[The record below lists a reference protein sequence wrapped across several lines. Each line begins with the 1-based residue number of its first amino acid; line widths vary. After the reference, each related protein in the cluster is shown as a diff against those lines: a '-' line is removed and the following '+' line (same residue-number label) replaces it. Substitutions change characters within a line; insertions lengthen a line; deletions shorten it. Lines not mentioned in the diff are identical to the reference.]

1 MGTVIFD
8 PDGEYF
14 WPDDKGRPGL
24 CDVPDLR
31 DRLVVFTDRQGP
43 SPFYNSFVV
52 DQVRLDVRELPAS
65 RVVSLVISA
74 DRLEQQNVQ
83 KLMALHQD
91 GWRRLVDAVW
101 IGKNATDLD
110 VFYRELHLKVDGTQ
124 DAEATAARSNMTR
137 IVNGIHDPSSQLLR
151 ALKESLRDGKLCVI
165 DVSRMHG
172 AQGLALAG
180 VILQD
185 IFQHNQDEFTK
196 ADSQSI
202 PTIAVIEEAQS
213 VLSSNVSHGEG
224 PFVEW
229 VKEGRKYDLGAV
241 LVTQQP
247 GSLPSELLSQ
257 GDNWFIFHLLSS
269 GDLRALKNANAN
281 YSDDLLSTLLNEP
294 LVGHG
299 VFWSSAGEYPY
310 PISIRTLS
318 FEDSYQTLDPTYDS
332 AALDSY
338 ASRLHE
344 RFQVA
349 LRDAVAEAGQ
359 ATVGGTLDAS
369 ETLNRAAIFSLG
381 TNDEFHTQVRGGGV
395 LWVALEKWLV
405 EALPETIGDRKKWV
419 FSQFLVERALDEVL
433 GKGAW
438 KKERR
443 PKQSDPS
450 KTLLWYFA
458 TDQARSR
465 DEFEAMWNSATELE
479 VDDEG

>member
-1 MGTVIFD
+1 MGSKVAFLSDSLLRQVAGASLESETAAEIGFMALGEFVYAGDDHRVGNDGRLEIVYPKVIPRFDVEWLVSRRTFVFARAGFGKSNLVKLLFADLYSLPGGPHINKRGDRRVPVGTVIFD

-43 SPFYNSFVV
+43 SSFYQSFVV
-52 DQVRLDVRELPAS
+52 DQVRLDVRELSAS

-74 DRLEQQNVQ
+74 DRLEQQNVL
-83 KLMALHQD
+83 KLMGLHQD

-101 IGKNATDLD
+101 IGRNATDLE
-110 VFYRELHLKVDGTQ
+110 VFYRELHLKHDGSQ

-137 IVNGIHDPSSQLLR
+137 IVNAVHDPSSQLLR
-151 ALKESLRDGKLCVI
+151 ALKESLEKANSALSTSRECTVPR
-165 DVSRMHG
+165 VS
-172 AQGLALAG
+172 LSAG

-196 ADSQSI
+196 AESQSI

-247 GSLPSELLSQ
+247 GSIPSELLSQ

-318 FEDSYQTLDPTYDS
+318 FEDTFEHLTRPTTH
-332 AALDSY
+332 
-338 ASRLHE
+338 RLSVITPHSFVSGF
-344 RFQVA
+344 RVH
-349 LRDAVAEAGQ
+349 
-359 ATVGGTLDAS
+359 S
-369 ETLNRAAIFSLG
+369 ESQLPRRAKLPS
-381 TNDEFHTQVRGGGV
+381 GV
-395 LWVALEKWLV
+395 L
-405 EALPETIGDRKKWV
+405 
-419 FSQFLVERALDEVL
+419 SMRA
-433 GKGAW
+433 K
-438 KKERR
+438 R
-443 PKQSDPS
+443 
-450 KTLLWYFA
+450 
-458 TDQARSR
+458 
-465 DEFEAMWNSATELE
+465 
-479 VDDEG
+479 